1 MYICCQRDMIQP
13 LIEKG
18 YKMRLAE
25 LPMEFPRLINEVNY
39 LNKAYGWS
47 GFRDALTFIEE
58 HSTHY
63 EFLAEEFNEFTKTH
77 LVFF

>member
-1 MYICCQRDMIQP
+1 MSDLEIEFPQ
-13 LIEKG
+13 LIEEIK
-18 YKMRLAE
+18 
-25 LPMEFPRLINEVNY
+25 Y

-58 HSTHY
+58 HSTYY
-63 EFLAEEFNEFTKTH
+63 EFLAEELTEFTREH